1 MVYFAIIEVDDG
13 FTIIE
18 VKDEQPA
25 EEIALRE
32 GGILVDPGPYS
43 SYEEACDAL
52 DQLEVEDDEIDVL

>member
-18 VKDEQPA
+18 VKDDQSV
-25 EEIALRE
+25 EEIAVRE
-32 GGILVDPGPYS
+32 GGILVDSGPYS

-52 DQLEVEDDEIDVL
+52 DQLEVEDDEIDAV

>member
-18 VKDEQPA
+18 VKDEQSA
-25 EEIALRE
+25 EEIALRD

-52 DQLEVEDDEIDVL
+52 DQLEVEDDEIDAV